1 MVTIDEGMERAP
13 ALAKDEVRD
22 DTNGRPDGKTER
34 IVATRPHR
42 RLTQAELDGFLEK
55 AAALVRRSVS
65 LNMKLLFLPPELVV
79 SASVCVAARR
89 R

>member
-22 DTNGRPDGKTER
+22 DTNGRRPDGRNDR

-55 AAALVRRSVS
+55 AAALDDGPYR
-65 LNMKLLFLPPELVV
+65 
-79 SASVCVAARR
+79 
-89 R
+89 

>member
-1 MVTIDEGMERAP
+1 MVTIDEGMERPP

-22 DTNGRPDGKTER
+22 YTNGRPDGRTAW

-55 AAALVRRSVS
+55 ATAPDDGPYR
-65 LNMKLLFLPPELVV
+65 
-79 SASVCVAARR
+79 
-89 R
+89 